1 MSTRLRRL
9 WVQITTDRRR
19 FALLCSLTLVGL
31 LLWSRIIVISQMPR
45 AVIADD
51 PSLLSANDSS
61 DSEISQSGNRPRD
74 TVEVYLADMPD
85 RDPFAING
93 HFFELSGLDP
103 NSLEEAHKS
112 RPSEAE
118 DPERNIASFQL
129 EAVMQRPAMAIIN
142 GMTLRVGDEVV
153 GPTDPNLRFRLVAVG
168 RRSVVLEWGGR
179 NFELSMSGPGDRS
192 THFNE

>member
-45 AVIADD
+45 SVIADD
-51 PSLLSANDSS
+51 PSIASAMDS
-61 DSEISQSGNRPRD
+61 DSPDLRKSDNP
-74 TVEVYLADMPD
+74 TKVAVLVHLADIPD
-85 RDPFAING
+85 RDPFTING
-93 HFFELSGLDP
+93 HFLELSGQNA
-103 NSLEEAHKS
+103 NSLQEPRKS
-112 RPSEAE
+112 GALGAE
-118 DPERNIASFQL
+118 DPERTVASFQL

-142 GMTLRVGDEVV
+142 GMTLRIGDEVM
-153 GPTDPNLRFRLVAVG
+153 GPTDSAYRFRLVSVS
-168 RRSVVLEWGGR
+168 RRSAVLEWGGK

-192 THFNE
+192 TQLNE